1 MRKHFDDQIAQ
12 LGEQMMAMGA
22 LVENTIERA
31 IRALQTDD
39 MAEAAAIRDGDH
51 VVDEKEREVEAMCI
65 HMLLQQQP
73 VARDLRTISAAL
85 KMITDMER
93 IGDQASDIC
102 EIATMGHLRSPRP
115 EHFAS
120 MAQAAP
126 AVAASHVPGFRNWK
140 PALAPAGASAQSSA
154 GKEAISG
161 KEKTRRPP
169 ETTAVV
175 AELSQPFNVPAKAT
189 ACPLAVKAPAGN
201 WLTLTTVSAA
211 SLCNRVCIRRV
222 VSCCNR

>member
-51 VVDEKEREVEAMCI
+51 IVDEKEREVEAMCI

-120 MAQAAP
+120 MAQAA
-126 AVAASHVPGFRNWK
+126 
-140 PALAPAGASAQSSA
+140 
-154 GKEAISG
+154 ISMCTARL
-161 KEKTRRPP
+161 TRTSIKILSWRSRWNCP
-169 ETTAVV
+169 TT
-175 AELSQPFNVPAKAT
+175 LWTRCS
-189 ACPLAVKAPAGN
+189 
-201 WLTLTTVSAA
+201 TT
-211 SLCNRVCIRRV
+211 
-222 VSCCNR
+222 

>member
-102 EIATMGHLRSPRP
+102 EIATMGHLRISRRWRRR
-115 EHFAS
+115 
-120 MAQAAP
+120 Q
-126 AVAASHVPGFRNWK
+126 FRWCTARLTHTFIRILSWRSRWNCPTTLW
-140 PALAPAGASAQSSA
+140 
-154 GKEAISG
+154 
-161 KEKTRRPP
+161 TRCS
-169 ETTAVV
+169 TT
-175 AELSQPFNVPAKAT
+175 
-189 ACPLAVKAPAGN
+189 
-201 WLTLTTVSAA
+201 
-211 SLCNRVCIRRV
+211 
-222 VSCCNR
+222 

>member
-51 VVDEKEREVEAMCI
+51 IVDEKEREVEAMCI

-102 EIATMGHLRSPRP
+102 EIA
-115 EHFAS
+115 S
-120 MAQAAP
+120 MAQAAISMVHR
-126 AVAASHVPGFRNWK
+126 AIDAYVHK
-140 PALAPAGASAQSSA
+140 DIELAQQ
-154 GKEAISG
+154 
-161 KEKTRRPP
+161 
-169 ETTAVV
+169 V
-175 AELSQPFNVPAKAT
+175 ELSDDIVDALFND
-189 ACPLAVKAPAGN
+189 VKADLIAGLRGHPDRTEECLDLLMIAKYLERIGDHAVN
-201 WLTLTTVSAA
+201 IAEW
-211 SLCNRVCIRRV
+211 V
-222 VSCCNR
+222 VYAITGLYKGEELK

>member
-51 VVDEKEREVEAMCI
+51 IVDEKEREVEAMCI

-120 MAQAAP
+120 MAQAAISMVHR
-126 AVAASHVPGFRNWK
+126 AID
-140 PALAPAGASAQSSA
+140 AL
-154 GKEAISG
+154 
-161 KEKTRRPP
+161 
-169 ETTAVV
+169 
-175 AELSQPFNVPAKAT
+175 FND
-189 ACPLAVKAPAGN
+189 VKADLIAGLRGHPDRTEECLDLLMIAKYLERIGDHAVN
-201 WLTLTTVSAA
+201 IAEW
-211 SLCNRVCIRRV
+211 V
-222 VSCCNR
+222 VYAITGLYKGEELK

>member
-51 VVDEKEREVEAMCI
+51 IVDEKEREVEAMCI

-93 IGDQASDIC
+93 IGDQAEDIVDL
-102 EIATMGHLRSPRP
+102 IPKMQRAP
-115 EHFAS
+115 EEH
-120 MAQAAP
+120 
-126 AVAASHVPGFRNWK
+126 
-140 PALAPAGASAQSSA
+140 SSQI
-154 GKEAISG
+154 E
-161 KEKTRRPP
+161 EM
-169 ETTAVV
+169 
-175 AELSQPFNVPAKAT
+175 AKA
-189 ACPLAVKAPAGN
+189 AKYMVNQAVDAYVRQDLSLAKQVMEYDDVVDSFFNQIKTDI
-201 WLTLTTVSAA
+201 LTRIAQKPTEGEYALDLLMIAKYFERIGDHCTNIAEWVEFSVTGIH
-211 SLCNRVCIRRV
+211 R
-222 VSCCNR
+222 SCQ

>member
-120 MAQAAP
+120 MAQAAISMVHRAIDAYVHKDIELP
-126 AVAASHVPGFRNWK
+126 LRYNYDK
-140 PALAPAGASAQSSA
+140 PEKPRISRVFGYLARFFILFQTEKSSR
-154 GKEAISG
+154 EVVIS
-161 KEKTRRPP
+161 
-169 ETTAVV
+169 
-175 AELSQPFNVPAKAT
+175 
-189 ACPLAVKAPAGN
+189 
-201 WLTLTTVSAA
+201 
-211 SLCNRVCIRRV
+211 
-222 VSCCNR
+222 